1 MRAAFATFLTIL
13 LWIASLQG
21 VVSVPLRAIVG
32 DGSPDNIKRIKDAT
46 EAANKQIKNMQ
57 GVLNGPNPASHPAVV
72 KAFGN
77 NANIDEIK
85 KNVNTLDTGKL
96 KVPNPD
102 PAAGITQGAT
112 NTVSKAVSFGSAF
125 HNSDEKTRA
134 GTVIHEAAHANHG
147 AVDHFDPNGNP
158 HHQGTQFD
166 KGKAQVGYKDSHL
179 DQLKAQASHNMHHNA
194 DSYRVF
200 GEECPQARE
209 LFRRALEESDPV
221 AREYL
226 VRRAGASCAWRPKS
240 PKAAHA
246 KADVHSHPANVHSH
260 PANVH
265 SHPAN
270 VHSHQT
276 NVHSHPANV
285 HSHQAKAESHSVKKA
300 PKAARVNRA
309 RPVAKVAGSRR
320 PVSARRPKRN

>member
-1 MRAAFATFLTIL
+1 MRSGLATFLTLL
-13 LWIASLQG
+13 LWIASFQG
-21 VVSVPLRAIVG
+21 VVSVPLKALVG
-32 DGSPDNIKRIKDAT
+32 DGSPDNIKRIKEAT
-46 EAANKQIKNMQ
+46 DVANQQIKNMQ
-57 GVLNGPNPASHPAVV
+57 GVLSGPNPASHPAVV

-77 NANIDEIK
+77 NANVDEIK
-85 KNVNTLDTGKL
+85 KNVNSLETGRI
-96 KVPNPD
+96 KVPHSD
-102 PAAGITQGAT
+102 AVAGVTQGAT
-112 NTVSKAVSFGSAF
+112 NTASKDVSFGSAF
-125 HNSDEKTRA
+125 HNSDAKTRA
-134 GTVIHEAAHANHG
+134 GTVIHESAHAIHG
-147 AVDHFDPNGNP
+147 AVDHFDPSGNP

-226 VRRAGASCAWRPKS
+226 VRRAGASCAWRPKG
-240 PKAAHA
+240 PKVANA

-265 SHPAN
+265 SHQA
-270 VHSHQT
+270 

-285 HSHQAKAESHSVKKA
+285 HSHQAKAESHKT

-309 RPVAKVAGSRR
+309 HPVAKVAGSRR
-320 PVSARRPKRN
+320 PVSAKRTKRN